1 MITGMKMSRQSRAEA
16 AAKAMI
22 EASQDAA
29 IIIEACENKH
39 RLNKSE
45 ANDVLCG
52 CVMNFLTRDGEADK
66 KTVTK
71 RVLELGDQ
79 LVDYVRDAFGFD
91 ITEDDSDEA
100 S

>member
-1 MITGMKMSRQSRAEA
+1 MSRQSRAQA
-16 AAKAMI
+16 AAKAMV

-39 RLNKSE
+39 RLNKNE
-45 ANDVLCG
+45 ATDVLCG
-52 CVMNFLTRDGEADK
+52 CIMSFLTRDGEVDK

-79 LVDYVRDAFGFD
+79 LVDYVKDAYGFD
-91 ITEDDSDEA
+91 ITENDSNEA